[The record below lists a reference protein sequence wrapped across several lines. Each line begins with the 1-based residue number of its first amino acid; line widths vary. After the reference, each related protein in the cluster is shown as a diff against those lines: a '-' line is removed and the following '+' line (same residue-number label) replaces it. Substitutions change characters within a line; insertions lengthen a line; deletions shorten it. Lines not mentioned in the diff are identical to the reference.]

1 LEREI
6 SPSLQEYLTAIYK
19 REGAVKWV
27 RTTDVASDL
36 RVSPAS
42 ATEAFKRLAE
52 EGYIEYL
59 PYRGV
64 RLTDKGLAAAEAIA
78 GKERALRGALKLMGV
93 PEAEAEKIACL
104 LEHSVS
110 DQAVRAITEFVRRCI
125 GEGGG
130 QG

>member
-1 LEREI
+1 LEGEI

-59 PYRGV
+59 PYRGA
-64 RLTDKGLAAAEAIA
+64 KGLAAAEAIA
-78 GKERALRGALKLMGV
+78 GKERALREALKLMGV

-110 DQAVRAITEFVRRCI
+110 DQAVRAMTEFVRRCA